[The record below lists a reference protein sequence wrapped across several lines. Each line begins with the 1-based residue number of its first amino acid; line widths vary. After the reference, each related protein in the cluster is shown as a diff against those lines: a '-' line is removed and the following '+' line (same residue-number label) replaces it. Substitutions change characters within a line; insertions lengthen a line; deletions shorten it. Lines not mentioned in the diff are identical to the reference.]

1 MFQYFGCGHVEY
13 HHLNLGI
20 LIGSLTENLTT
31 LGSKYTQ
38 SEPQVQFG
46 TQRFWFHKQTQLTE
60 HYRHYPSLN

>member
-20 LIGSLTENLTT
+20 LIGSLMENLQT

-38 SEPQVQFG
+38 PEPQAQCN
-46 TQRFWFHKQTQLTE
+46 QRLQVHKQMQLME
-60 HYRHYPSLN
+60 H